1 LASVVAYSVVA
12 KGLSPVLSLLL
23 LSMASSPPVWISSP
37 PQSSSVER
45 IVKHVGI
52 SSGQSSGGVPTAISP
67 LKHLGFVRQFVSAFM

>member
-1 LASVVAYSVVA
+1 MASVVAYSVVVVA
-12 KGLSPVLSLLL
+12 GSSPPLLL
-23 LSMASSPPVWISSP
+23 LLLASSPPVWISSP

>member
-1 LASVVAYSVVA
+1 MASVVAYSVVA

-23 LSMASSPPVWISSP
+23 LLASSPPVWISSP